1 LNIKSAESAFT
12 NTETTV
18 SESAIEN
25 MCILKDVS
33 NYETMLK
40 PVISAIQNKQ
50 YESVKNHF
58 TEDGYKIFQKLIEY
72 GNAQVLEYDSIKGL
86 SNGKQVMI
94 REIPMIFSFKAN
106 KKQFIENVIF
116 YFDNNDKICDL
127 SFSLS
132 KTALNDIWNKDKW
145 AEEDRI
151 IIVNFLEHYKTAYA
165 LKRINYIK
173 SIFSDDALIIVGN
186 YETNIDPEN
195 PYKNNKILNYNQYT
209 KQEYI
214 NRLNTLF
221 QNKEYVNLQFEQC
234 DIRTGGKKHIYGIQI
249 KQNYYSSNY
258 GDQGYLFLLVD
269 LQDTSKPTIHVRTW
283 QAEPDKKGN
292 IFGLQDF

>member
-132 KTALNDIWNKDKW
+132 KTALKMD
-145 AEEDRI
+145 
-151 IIVNFLEHYKTAYA
+151 FHYLT
-165 LKRINYIK
+165 
-173 SIFSDDALIIVGN
+173 
-186 YETNIDPEN
+186 
-195 PYKNNKILNYNQYT
+195 
-209 KQEYI
+209 
-214 NRLNTLF
+214 
-221 QNKEYVNLQFEQC
+221 
-234 DIRTGGKKHIYGIQI
+234 
-249 KQNYYSSNY
+249 
-258 GDQGYLFLLVD
+258 
-269 LQDTSKPTIHVRTW
+269 
-283 QAEPDKKGN
+283 
-292 IFGLQDF
+292 